1 MDPNIPANESEPI
14 GKQQDGPHQVITP
27 APTGKLI
34 GKRLVLFMSSC
45 FLSLI
50 LAITVGYLYVSV
62 NTAFQHFKNA
72 VTSNE
77 ADVVSQVVDKPG
89 VLPTSPFYTSK
100 RIAENLYQGFLTN
113 PTDKYIFTLYQA
125 NERITEVNA
134 LLQSN
139 IDQTRS
145 LSQLLLPKALA
156 QSVDFNKPMQLS
168 FDDMDKSGKVYI
180 SRVKQ
185 MSLSVDKMLRTAREE
200 RDVVKILCLHD
211 KLTQIAVANNALSER
226 QKSFETAVTHKDQE
240 LADHQYRIIIVL
252 YSRVQQ
258 VYAESRQ
265 CIGQEAAFIG
275 STQVTTSIE
284 ATQGSGETTPVD
296 LRAIP
301 QATPSGGHGI
311 PWISVPANK
320 QVTEQNFVDL
330 PVQPASPSGDHGI
343 PWASLPSSTVT
354 AINSSLLDYQN
365 LQTKL
370 QAETPTIT
378 DTNLITTAVL
388 LTETQP
394 FIFGDDPDINSQKNI
409 TSAISGSIDAG
420 EGSIKQDI
428 QTINTSDKNT
438 AAILALNNIQNQQG
452 YILLLLPNTPKN
464 VQTDLINRIREYNNM
479 LQNQTAI
486 VGQITN
492 QEAVAQQIKVQ
503 LLESTIQFPLSIMN
517 SGTISPANQTIADLI
532 LQTSNANEITLHDL
546 SNFQKD
552 ALPAATLAEKHLAAL
567 ELETLIVTQ
576 ASPSAKILALIVG
589 NLSKT
594 DDSVQTLVS
603 SAGSSGA
610 SVSEKTALV
619 KNYHVLHGYSNNL
632 SNYYSNVYNNSYSNT
647 YNNTYSNVY
656 SNMYSNIYSN
666 LYSNDNSNLNPS
678 PTPSLSGN
686 PNSGGTNSSGSSNA
700 SGYNAGGYNSTGYN
714 GSGYNSAGYNASGY
728 NSAGSNASGYNSQSS
743 NTSSNGNPNSS
754 SSYTPPATPVY
765 HPPASTTPP
774 QPPATSAPNPAS
786 ACSTHCG
793 TWDGS
798 TCQNPK
804 C

>member
-1 MDPNIPANESEPI
+1 MDPSEPTNESEPI
-14 GKQQDGPHQVITP
+14 EQLQGGPHQVIAP
-27 APTGKLI
+27 APTGKLF
-34 GKRLVLFMSSC
+34 GKRLILLMSAC

-62 NTAFQHFKNA
+62 NTTFQHFKNA

-77 ADVVSQVVDKPG
+77 ADVVSQVLDNPG
-89 VLPTSPFYTSK
+89 VLPTTPFYNSK
-100 RIAENLYQGFLTN
+100 RIAENLYQSFLTN

-125 NERITEVNA
+125 NERITEVNS

-156 QSVDFNKPMQLS
+156 QSVDINKPIQLS
-168 FDDMDKSGKVYI
+168 FDDMDKSGKEYI

-185 MSLSVDKMLRTAREE
+185 MSLSVDKMLRTARQE
-200 RDVVKILCLHD
+200 RDVVKILCLND

-240 LADHQYRIIIVL
+240 SAEHQYRIIIVL

-275 STQVTTSIE
+275 NTQVTTSIE
-284 ATQGSGETTPVD
+284 GTQGSIETTPVD
-296 LRAIP
+296 LRNPIP

-354 AINSSLLDYQN
+354 AINNTLLDYQN

-370 QAETPTIT
+370 QDETPTIT

-388 LTETQP
+388 LTATQP

-409 TSAISGSIDAG
+409 SSAISDSIDAG

-479 LQNQTAI
+479 LQNQISI

-503 LLESTIQFPLSIMN
+503 LLKSTIQFPLSVMN

-532 LQTSNANEITLHDL
+532 LQTSNANEIMLHDL
-546 SNFQKD
+546 SDFQKD
-552 ALPAATLAEKHLAAL
+552 AFPAATLAEKHLAAL
-567 ELETLIVTQ
+567 ELETLVVTQ
-576 ASPSAKILALIVG
+576 ASPSAKILASIMS

-603 SAGSSGA
+603 AGGSSEA
-610 SVSEKTALV
+610 SVSEKTTLV

-632 SNYYSNVYNNSYSNT
+632 SNYYSNVYNN
-647 YNNTYSNVY
+647 TYSNVY

-666 LYSNDNSNLNPS
+666 LYSNDYSNLNPS
-678 PTPSLSGN
+678 PTPSDRTNLSGN
-686 PNSGGTNSSGSSNA
+686 PNSGGTNSSGPSNA

-714 GSGYNSAGYNASGY
+714 GSGYNTAGYNASGY

-743 NTSSNGNPNSS
+743 NTSSYSNPNSP
-754 SSYTPPATPVY
+754 SSYIPPATPVY
-765 HPPASTTPP
+765 HPLAPTTPP
-774 QPPATSAPNPAS
+774 QPITSAPNPAS

-798 TCQNPK
+798 TCQTPH